1 MKKQKKMLF
10 DNKTL
15 KKTTD
20 LAGFLHT
27 IADKIA
33 QKKVVIQENGN
44 EICIELPEELTLQ
57 MKAKEV
63 ASKKGVKH
71 SVILK
76 FGWMD
81 VTNSNFEIK

>member
-10 DNKTL
+10 NNKSL
-15 KKTTD
+15 KKSTD

-33 QKKVVIQENGN
+33 DKKIVIQENGN
-44 EICIELPEELTLQ
+44 EICIELPEELMLHI
-57 MKAKEV
+57 KAKEV

-71 SVILK
+71 SVTIK
-76 FGWMD
+76 FKWMD